1 MWKKIKVREIGPNIF
16 FQSTYFFQSA
26 LSHTRPR
33 GHKSEMV
40 SLLIS
45 VSLSVKEYIEE
56 KWDWDQKWDRLA
68 FMAPEPDL
76 NTIEY
81 L

>member
-1 MWKKIKVREIGPNIF
+1 MM
-16 FQSTYFFQSA
+16 
-26 LSHTRPR
+26 TRGKHYCLHDDQAP

-56 KWDWDQKWDRLA
+56 K
-68 FMAPEPDL
+68 
-76 NTIEY
+76 
-81 L
+81 